1 MSEPTRPNRS
11 SARIGRPAAIAVA
24 LVVLA
29 GGAALAACN
38 PPGAS
43 APAPSFSASQLPALE
58 VPTASVIDVTGAC
71 LDPSTFAILNQA
83 QVQGADIPTLL
94 GNNKAALISGLQS
107 YEPPDAATGTWRD
120 QLVADLQA
128 NDLTKAATEI
138 QMLTSGQVA
147 IASC

>member
-1 MSEPTRPNRS
+1 MSEPTRPNRP
-11 SARIGRPAAIAVA
+11 SARVGRPAAIALTLVA
-24 LVVLA
+24 VA
-29 GGAALAACN
+29 AATALAACN
-38 PPGAS
+38 PPGGSGAAS
-43 APAPSFSASQLPALE
+43 SFSASQLPALE
-58 VPTASVIDVTGAC
+58 VPTASVINITGAC

-83 QVQGADIPTLL
+83 QAQGADIPTLL

-107 YEPPDAATGTWRD
+107 YQPPDAATATWRD